1 VFVALADRRR
11 RESGILLSDA
21 YDEAAQQSA
30 LRSDAR
36 SNETERRSNGTISK
50 SP

>member
-21 YDEAAQQSA
+21 LDEAAQQSV
-30 LRSDAR
+30 LRSGN
-36 SNETERRSNGTISK
+36 SSGGL
-50 SP
+50 SPFQQ